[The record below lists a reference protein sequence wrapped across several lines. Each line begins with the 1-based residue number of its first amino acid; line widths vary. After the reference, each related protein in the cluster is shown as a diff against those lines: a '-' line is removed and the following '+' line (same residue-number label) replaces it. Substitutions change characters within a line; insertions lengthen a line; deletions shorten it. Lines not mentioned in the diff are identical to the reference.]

1 MIGNEQTLWLVRSFK
16 WFLEA
21 LRVWNLTSDL
31 IEQWKLEQ
39 KKFQTFAFT
48 MKGLVIHRKIL
59 TLSIVTLLLLVT
71 SAWCQS
77 QDQDQ
82 DSENSQDSVTGSDP
96 NLVNPQ
102 KNQGYG
108 RNSQSQLLPPA
119 KTTRSSKPA
128 PPVETSTVAE
138 QSVQAILQ
146 FGVLVRNPINGI
158 FKW

>member
-1 MIGNEQTLWLVRSFK
+1 MIRQNNE
-16 WFLEA
+16 
-21 LRVWNLTSDL
+21 NLNVS
-31 IEQWKLEQ
+31 
-39 KKFQTFAFT
+39 KFQQTFVVT

-59 TLSIVTLLLLVT
+59 TLSFVTVLLLVT
-71 SAWCQS
+71 SAWCQN
-77 QDQDQ
+77 QDQ

-128 PPVETSTVAE
+128 APVETSSVGE

-146 FGVLVRNPINGI
+146 FGVLVRNN
-158 FKW
+158 

>member
-1 MIGNEQTLWLVRSFK
+1 
-16 WFLEA
+16 
-21 LRVWNLTSDL
+21 
-31 IEQWKLEQ
+31 
-39 KKFQTFAFT
+39 

-59 TLSIVTLLLLVT
+59 TLSFVTLLLLVT

-77 QDQDQ
+77 QDQ

-128 PPVETSTVAE
+128 APVETSSVGE

-146 FGVLVRNPINGI
+146 FGVLVRNHNSTIKEEDKDREQKQI
-158 FKW
+158 